1 MMRHPADGSK
11 VSAARSVLG
20 DPSDRGHPSGLG
32 EASDPAQ
39 RLGRLS
45 AGVGPVDIES
55 GERLARPGPL
65 IAIVCSHLGHDP
77 RRRRHV
83 ARLVTR
89 SVLDCRARGG
99 ELLIATGSAIAELAE
114 RAGELFG
121 VGRWR
126 IAVDDE
132 ASPDDRLIRIRAAP
146 AGATARGGG
155 GRVSQEGPFS
165 DGPASDGALSRDAAV
180 IALADRVDAVFVR
193 RGGLIE
199 SCLAS
204 RLATASDAST
214 RVAVSGDSG
223 CAAAGLIAAGA
234 VGWYLAPKPI
244 PAPPSV
250 AVSEAPRKAET
261 PDLRGPARHGH
272 GPSDVSLHGPDIA
285 GLPETGAAWPAWAE
299 QGEGWLIHCT
309 RSADGGWPGQS
320 RHQHLDDL
328 LLGDPGDEDPRFESL
343 RRIVR
348 GRRLVASAVTTS
360 RSHPV
365 VCFSAVPL
373 RDLLARRCY
382 RPHLHRW
389 DYEPFGVAIRTRVAA
404 AMGVCPVIYGV
415 PAERSR
421 LPPHDRYRFQAVG
434 DTYDWTSEREWR
446 ACGSVDLNAVDPD
459 DIRVFAPRRWAS
471 RLSLIS
477 PWSVDAV
484 PTGDIS

>member
-1 MMRHPADGSK
+1 MRHPADGSK

-20 DPSDRGHPSGLG
+20 DPSDGGHPPGLD

-65 IAIVCSHLGHDP
+65 VAVVCSHLGHDP

-89 SVLDCRARGG
+89 AVLDCRARGG
-99 ELLIATGSAIAELAE
+99 ELLIANGSAIAELAE
-114 RAGELFG
+114 RAGQLFG

-126 IAVDDE
+126 LAVDDE
-132 ASPDDRLIRIRAAP
+132 PAANDRLIRIRPAP
-146 AGATARGGG
+146 DRTTAR
-155 GRVSQEGPFS
+155 
-165 DGPASDGALSRDAAV
+165 DGVRGVARDGSAAGGALSRDAAV

-234 VGWYLAPKPI
+234 VGWYLAAKPI

-250 AVSEAPRKAET
+250 AVSDGPRKAET
-261 PDLRGPARHGH
+261 PDLRDPARHGP
-272 GPSDVSLHGPDIA
+272 GPSGVSLHGPDIA
-285 GLPETGAAWPAWAE
+285 GLPETGVAWPSWAE

-373 RDLLARRCY
+373 RELLGRRRY

-404 AMGVCPVIYGV
+404 AMGVCPAIYGV

-446 ACGSVDLNAVDPD
+446 ACGTVDLNAVDPD
-459 DIRVFAPRRWAS
+459 DIRVFAPRRWTP
-471 RLSLIS
+471 RLAPLS
-477 PWSVDAV
+477 PWPVDAV
-484 PTGDIS
+484 PTGDNS